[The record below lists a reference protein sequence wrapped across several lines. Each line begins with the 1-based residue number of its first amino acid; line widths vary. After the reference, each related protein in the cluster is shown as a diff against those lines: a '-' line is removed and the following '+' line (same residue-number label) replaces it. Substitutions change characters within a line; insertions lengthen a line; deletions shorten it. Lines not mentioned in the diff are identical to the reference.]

1 MINNDYMASM
11 ALRGLNKSSQV
22 MSQAMEQLSTGN
34 KINRSSD
41 DAAGMGITT
50 IHKAHTIGMNVSIKH
65 ASDGMAIVNS
75 IEGAVNEVTGILLR
89 MRELSMQ
96 SASEVKTDYD
106 RAQMQKEINQLS
118 NELNRMSSDTEFNNI
133 KLLNGT
139 FNRDISVGKTSS
151 DVVNLSVNSTDTE
164 TLGSHELYSDT
175 YISSSTGSHSMA
187 KSELNNIFSDNA
199 DYIIKGSFDENIAC
213 GKR

>member
-1 MINNDYMASM
+1 MINNDYMAAM

-22 MSQAMEQLSTGN
+22 MSRAMEQLSTGN

-75 IEGAVNEVTGILLR
+75 IEGAVNEVTDILLR

-96 SASEVKTDYD
+96 SASDVKTDYD
-106 RAQMQKEINQLS
+106 RDQLQKEINQYS
-118 NELNRMSSDTEFNNI
+118 TQLNNMSSNIEFNAGHDLNLDNLDFLLKSIPNI
-133 KLLNGT
+133 KEVSIGHALVLDALDYGLE
-139 FNRDISVGKTSS
+139 KTI
-151 DVVNLSVNSTDTE
+151 NKYNKIT
-164 TLGSHELYSDT
+164 
-175 YISSSTGSHSMA
+175 
-187 KSELNNIFSDNA
+187 KSN
-199 DYIIKGSFDENIAC
+199 K
-213 GKR
+213 